1 MDHHPTNRAVPRKE
15 RTARPRGKKLP
26 AGYGSQPQDFA
37 DLFLALFEQAAF
49 GVAQVEATSGRFVR
63 VNQRFCD
70 IVGYTRE
77 EIERLDFQAITH
89 PEDLATDVNS
99 LHHLVSGQT
108 RGFVKEKRYCRKD
121 GGFVWV
127 NLTVSPLWRK
137 GEPPGH
143 NMAVVEDI
151 THRKFVETELA
162 LHNRIAQVFLTVPD
176 EEMYEEVLSTVR
188 QALGS
193 PHGVFG
199 YLADNGDLVIP
210 SMTREIWKECEVPEK
225 SIIFPPGT
233 WGDTLWGRAI
243 RDRHPY
249 YAIRDFKVPSG
260 HIPVTNFLTVPVVFQ
275 NRTIGLLSVG
285 NRPGGYSDEHLHLLK
300 RVAGFISPILQAR
313 QQKDR
318 HERESKQAEEALRRS
333 ESFTSS
339 IVENEPECVKI
350 LGPGCELR
358 YMNPAGLAMIEAD
371 TLDAAVGKSVCPIVT
386 AEHRDAF
393 TALSEKVFRGE
404 SGSLQ
409 FEIIGFKGTH
419 RWLETHAVPLLD
431 PQGKVEALLGLTR
444 DITERKRAEEQVQYQ
459 AMLLDQIRDAVTA
472 TDLEGRITY
481 VNEAQ
486 CRALKLARKEL
497 IGKSVE
503 IYGAD
508 PQRGATQKQIIES
521 TRTAGKWQGEVINR
535 SRDGR
540 KIVVEVRTTLIRDAD
555 GHPIGMCGSGT
566 DITEHKRAEE
576 AVRESEER
584 YRMLFDSITDAVFV
598 HGIADDNLPGRFL
611 AVNSAA
617 CLRLGYT
624 RAELLQL
631 SPGDVDAPES
641 TVDLRPISEMLKRG
655 EKVLFEQIHV
665 AKNGQRIPVEISA
678 QSYQMQGRPV
688 VLAVARDITERK
700 KAELERTRLEEQFQ
714 QAQKMDSVGRLA
726 GGVAHD
732 FNNMLQVILGNIEF
746 SLNEVAPDSKLRENL
761 EEIQKSARRSADL
774 TRQLLAF
781 ARKQTVSP
789 KLLDLNDTVSG
800 MLKMLQRL
808 IREDIQLLWVP
819 GAELWPVLM
828 DPSQVDQ
835 ILANLAVNA
844 RDAIEGVGKVTIET
858 ANMILDT
865 SYANIHPECMP
876 GAYVML
882 AVSDSGRGMGED
894 IRAHLFEPFFT
905 TKERGKGTGL
915 GLATVFGIVKQNNG
929 FISVKSEPGE
939 GTSLRL
945 YFPRAEREAKTVE
958 PPQDVRSLRGT
969 ETLLLVEDEMQILN
983 LGRHMLEKQ
992 GYTVLAAEAPEEAIA
1007 LASRHQGRIHL
1018 LITDV
1023 VMPGMD
1029 GKELKQR
1036 LEASRPGLKCLFI
1049 SGYTADVIVHHGVLD
1064 EGVAFLQKPFTARM
1078 LAERVREALKN
1089 V

>member
-1 MDHHPTNRAVPRKE
+1 MDDHPTNRAVPRKG
-15 RTARPRGKKLP
+15 RTTRPRRKKLP
-26 AGYGSQPQDFA
+26 AGHVSQPQDFA

-70 IVGYTRE
+70 IVGYTSE
-77 EIERLDFQAITH
+77 EVERLDFQTITH
-89 PEDLATDVNS
+89 PEDLPADLKS
-99 LHHLVSGQT
+99 LQHLVSGQT
-108 RGFVKEKRYCRKD
+108 RGFVREKRYCRKD
-121 GGFVWV
+121 GGVVWV

-137 GEPPGH
+137 GEPPSH
-143 NMAVVEDI
+143 NIAVAEDI
-151 THRKFVETELA
+151 TDRKLVETELA

-176 EEMYEEVLSTVR
+176 EEMHEEVLSTVR

-210 SMTREIWKECEVPEK
+210 SMTRDIWKECEVPEK
-225 SIIFPPGT
+225 SMVFPPDT

-243 RDRHPY
+243 RNRQPY
-249 YAIRDFKVPSG
+249 YANRDFKVPSG
-260 HIPVTNFLTVPVVFQ
+260 HIPVKNFLTVPVVFQ
-275 NRTIGLLSVG
+275 NRTIGVLSVG

-300 RVAGFISPILQAR
+300 SVAGFISPILHAR
-313 QQKDR
+313 QQRDR
-318 HERESKQAEEALRRS
+318 HERESKHAEEALRRS

-350 LGPGCELR
+350 LGPRCELR

-371 TLDAAVGKSVCPIVT
+371 TLDAVVGKSICPMVT
-386 AEHRDAF
+386 PEHRGAF
-393 TALSEKVFRGE
+393 TELSEKVFRGE

-409 FEIIGFKGTH
+409 FEIVGFKGTH

-444 DITERKRAEEQVQYQ
+444 DITERKRAEEQIRYQ

-472 TDLEGRITY
+472 TDLEGLITY

-486 CRALKLARKEL
+486 CRALQLSREEL
-497 IGKSVE
+497 IGTSVE
-503 IYGAD
+503 TYGAD
-508 PQRGATQKQIIES
+508 PQRGATQKQIIEA

-535 SRDGR
+535 SHDGR
-540 KIVVEVRTTLIRDAD
+540 NIVVEVRTTLIRDAD

-566 DITEHKRAEE
+566 DITEPKRAEE

-584 YRMLFDSITDAVFV
+584 YRLLFDGITDAVFV
-598 HGIADDNLPGRFL
+598 HGIGDDNLPGQFL

-624 RAELLQL
+624 REELLRL
-631 SPGDVDAPES
+631 SPADVDAPES
-641 TVDLRPISEMLKRG
+641 TVDVRPITEMLKRS

-665 AKNGQRIPVEISA
+665 AKDGQRIPVEISA

-688 VLAVARDITERK
+688 VLSVARDITERK

-714 QAQKMDSVGRLA
+714 QAQKMESVGRLA

-732 FNNMLQVILGNIEF
+732 FNNMLQVILGHIEF
-746 SLNEVAPDSKLRENL
+746 SLNEAAPGSRLRENL
-761 EEIQKSARRSADL
+761 EEIQKSAQRSADL

-819 GAELWPVLM
+819 GAGLWPILM

-858 ANMILDT
+858 ANVILDA
-865 SYANIHPECMP
+865 SYANLHSGCVP

-882 AVSDSGRGMGED
+882 AVSDSGRGMGEE

-929 FISVKSEPGE
+929 FISVRSEPGE
-939 GTSLRL
+939 GTSFRL
-945 YFPRAEREAKTVE
+945 YFPRAEDDVKTVE
-958 PPQDVRSLRGT
+958 QPEDARSSRGT
-969 ETLLLVEDEMQILN
+969 ETLLLVEDEEQILN
-983 LGRHMLEKQ
+983 IGQHILEQQ
-992 GYTVLAAEAPEEAIA
+992 GYMVLAAQAPEEAIA
-1007 LASRHQGRIHL
+1007 LAARHQGTIHL

-1036 LEASRPGLKCLFI
+1036 LAASRPGLKCLFM

-1064 EGVAFLQKPFTARM
+1064 EGVAFLQKPFTSQM
-1078 LAERVREALKN
+1078 LAERVREVLKN